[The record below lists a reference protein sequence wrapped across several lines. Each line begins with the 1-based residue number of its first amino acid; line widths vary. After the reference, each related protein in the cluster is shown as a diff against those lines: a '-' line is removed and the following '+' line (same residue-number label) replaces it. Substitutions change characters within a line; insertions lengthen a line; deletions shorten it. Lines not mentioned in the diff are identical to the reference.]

1 MSRRRRPARKSR
13 RAGRSESP
21 GTRERV
27 DHCVQCCLRGDALG
41 SLVPPLRQKR
51 RDQGDPRSLRC
62 GHWPLGGGSLV
73 TCPGRRQAREAAHG
87 QPAWGPRLA
96 SWFLPRGPGPRRG
109 QAPPAPGGAR
119 EPRPTV
125 GPASLGVA
133 TTTLR
138 PNVRLVLE
146 PASASRTQG
155 RWLGRSWHRGHWNRP
170 PRVSWSSRVVHPES
184 PGLGFQIP
192 LPPTSPSHK
201 VSEMRGAVRWRLVG
215 PRGGPGGPSYLPM

>member
-1 MSRRRRPARKSR
+1 MCPVSSQRGRSGQPRATAQTEAPRPGRSTQPPVRTLASGRRQPGHLPRPATGLGGGPRPARVGTQAGVLVSSAR
-13 RAGRSESP
+13 PRAQARSGSP
-21 GTRERV
+21 
-27 DHCVQCCLRGDALG
+27 C
-41 SLVPPLRQKR
+41 S
-51 RDQGDPRSLRC
+51 
-62 GHWPLGGGSLV
+62 WGGG
-73 TCPGRRQAREAAHG
+73 G
-87 QPAWGPRLA
+87 
-96 SWFLPRGPGPRRG
+96 
-109 QAPPAPGGAR
+109 

-170 PRVSWSSRVVHPES
+170 PWVSWSSRVVHPES

-192 LPPTSPSHK
+192 LPPTSPSHE